1 MNDTKAR
8 PDSAG
13 VHGLASSNGDA
24 STVEESPNRLIGT
37 DRYTMTEAA
46 KLKGVSYHTV
56 SRAVRA
62 GRLPVQRL
70 GRMALIAG
78 DDLNTWTPMRE
89 RAPKRY
95 RQNQRDSDA
104 SPVFLD
110 ATLGERLELAKRLS
124 TLYEIIHGGSSEL
137 PLDELSELICSRMV
151 EVFHLTRGTLWLFDD
166 ALLVAT
172 RVASVG
178 GRMSSLGDRVDL
190 PAYPSFLAFAHDSV
204 TRVSPDAKAEMRQLR
219 DPEGGK
225 PIGAVLALG
234 LRIGGRTIGG
244 FFGDR
249 SGTPFEL
256 PEDHLVLARVLA
268 NQAALAIDH
277 ALLRDRER
285 TRVTQLSAILDQLRQ
300 GVRACDEQGRLTFV
314 NAADRRF
321 SGEDEGSSSI
331 GGNALENHAILAR
344 FDLDGNPIR
353 DDRHPLAR
361 ALDGEHITDWEYD
374 VVLKDGSRRRVAV
387 NANPV
392 IEDSG
397 ITGAVYTARDLTD
410 QRDAERQATE
420 RLHELEIA
428 ASRAEAVADI
438 VTEISSVRNAA
449 AALEVTIRRMSDELR
464 GTGGLVMLRRPD
476 GRFSVS
482 ATHNLTIPSTLATS
496 FEPVAIPSTI
506 LALAS
511 QEPTLLCHEDASPAE
526 RQVMDA
532 LGAQFQLIVPLTIG
546 ERTIGAAYVN
556 YVDAPGQTNL
566 DTTFAATLGRQCVH
580 AIDQIENVSEVDARA
595 RRLLSVLDQLP
606 QGVLIIDEPGG
617 VVSLVNQAA
626 QRLWGESLEAGSL
639 RAEELR
645 MIDAEGRLYTPDN
658 HPLLRPFR
666 TGRDYLGE
674 PLTILRPDGSHVD
687 VLGNH
692 APITGPDGSVV
703 GGVSVLQDREHF
715 KPLDRAKDEFLSV
728 VAHELRNPLTS
739 IRGNLQLLQRR
750 ISKRGESETRME
762 EADRLSIAIE
772 QVDRISELVGRML
785 DISRVDLGRL
795 DLTFEESDAS
805 AIVRSVVN
813 GISGL
818 SPDRSI
824 RISAPDRLPVEW
836 DQVRIEQ
843 ILVNLLA
850 NAVRYAPEGP
860 IDVEARIDSPELVQ
874 ISVRDY
880 GPGVPARIRRRLFK
894 QYYRFDDGQEDRDRT
909 LDGSQGLGI
918 GLYISAR
925 LARSHNGTLE
935 VDDAKGGGALFRLT
949 LPRTQAGAG
958 NVPSHSRRSDFSSD
972 SGGAP
977 R

>member
-1 MNDTKAR
+1 MTDSKVR
-8 PDSAG
+8 PRQLDERSRVHIDGDDSAAKE
-13 VHGLASSNGDA
+13 ASNQ
-24 STVEESPNRLIGT
+24 LIGT

-78 DDLNTWTPMRE
+78 DDLNTWAPMRE

-95 RQNQRDSDA
+95 RQNQRDGDA

-110 ATLGERLELAKRLS
+110 ASLGERLELAKRLS
-124 TLYEIIHGGSSEL
+124 SLYEIIHGGSSEL
-137 PLDELSELICSRMV
+137 PLKELCELICSRMV
-151 EVFHLTRGTLWLFDD
+151 EVFLLTRGTLWLFDD
-166 ALLVAT
+166 AQVVAT

-178 GRMSSLGDRVDL
+178 GRMSSFADQVDL
-190 PAYPSFLAFAHDSV
+190 AASPGFLVFDHGSV
-204 TRVSPDAKAEMRQLR
+204 TRLAQGPKARGDQPR
-219 DPEGGK
+219 DSDRGQ
-225 PIGAVLALG
+225 PIGPVLALS
-234 LRIGGRTIGG
+234 LRIGGRTIGA

-249 SGTPFEL
+249 GSAPFEL
-256 PEDHLVLARVLA
+256 PEDHLVLARALA

-285 TRVTQLSAILDQLRQ
+285 TRVVHLTAILDQLRQ
-300 GVRACDEQGRLTFV
+300 GVRACDDQGRLTFV

-321 SGEDEGSSSI
+321 AGEEEGSSQI
-331 GGNALENHAILAR
+331 GGNAFENQAILAR
-344 FDLDGNPIR
+344 FDLDGNPIQ
-353 DDRHPLAR
+353 DNLHPLAR
-361 ALDGEHITDWEYD
+361 ALEGERISDWEYD
-374 VVLKDGSRRRVAV
+374 VVLRDGSRRRVAV

-392 IEDSG
+392 MEDDA
-397 ITGAVYTARDLTD
+397 ITGAVYTARDLTE
-410 QRDAERQATE
+410 QRDAERQAAE
-420 RLHELEIA
+420 RLQDLEIVA
-428 ASRAEAVADI
+428 RRAQAVADI
-438 VTEISSVRNAA
+438 VTEISGVRSAD
-449 AALEVTIRRMSDELR
+449 AALEVTIRRMCNELL
-464 GTGGLVMLRRPD
+464 GAGGLVMLRQVD
-476 GRFSVS
+476 GRFSIS
-482 ATHNLTIPSTLATS
+482 ATHGLTLPPTVATS
-496 FEPVAIPSTI
+496 FEPIAIPGTI

-511 QEPTLLCHEDASPAE
+511 REPAWLSHEDASVAE

-532 LGAQFQLIVPLTIG
+532 LGAKFQLIVPLTIG
-546 ERTIGAAYVN
+546 ERNIGAAYVN
-556 YVDAPGQTNL
+556 YVDAPSQAHL
-566 DTTFAATLGRQCVH
+566 DTPFAAILGRQCVH
-580 AIDQIENVSEVDARA
+580 AVDQIESVSEIDARA

-606 QGVLIIDEPGG
+606 QGVLIIDEPDG

-626 QRLWGESLEAGSL
+626 QRLWGEPLEAGSL
-639 RAEELR
+639 RAEDLR
-645 MIDAEGRLYTPDN
+645 MIDPEEHLYTPDD

-666 TGRDYLGE
+666 TGRHYLGE

-692 APITGPDGSVV
+692 APIFGPDGAIV

-739 IRGNLQLLQRR
+739 LRGNLQLIQRR
-750 ISKRGESETRME
+750 IRKRGEVESRGE
-762 EADRLSIAIE
+762 EVDRLGIVIE
-772 QVDRISELVGRML
+772 QADRISELVGRML
-785 DISRVDLGRL
+785 DISRVDLDRL
-795 DLTFEESDAS
+795 DLTFQETDAS
-805 AIVRSVVN
+805 AILRLAVN
-813 GISGL
+813 GFSGL
-818 SPDRSI
+818 ASDRTI

-843 ILVNLLA
+843 ILMNLLT
-850 NAVRYAPEGP
+850 NAVRYAPDGP
-860 IDVEARIDSPELVQ
+860 IDVEVRLDSSERVQ

-880 GPGVPARIRRRLFK
+880 GPGVPPRIRRRLFK

-935 VDDAKGGGALFRLT
+935 VEDAEGGGALFRLT
-949 LPRTQAGAG
+949 LPRTPADASEAR
-958 NVPSHSRRSDFSSD
+958 PRYRR
-972 SGGAP
+972 
-977 R
+977 